1 MGENTIHKRI
11 EWIDFAKGICILLM
25 IFGHTYSFGTPVRNF
40 IFSFHMP
47 LFLILSGYTF
57 HYEKL
62 SCRSFFQKERKDF
75 LQLIVPV
82 IIVHLLI
89 ILHGILVDHYN
100 GIIHDE
106 LYALAYASGYTPDRP
121 SLGACWF
128 LVSLFWARLI
138 IRLFNQV
145 VDPDRTVYLCTL
157 CGIFA
162 VFWGPRKQLLQNFDV
177 TMMTIF
183 FMAAG
188 SLWKSHHELIRKHQ
202 IPVFLA
208 STFVWQLCLS
218 RGIFI
223 EMATRSY
230 PYGALCIL
238 EAVCGTFAICCICDA
253 LRTSKKIRKP
263 FLWLGKHTLLLLC
276 IHCLDSFWIQL
287 WQLPGSGSF
296 QASILRTIIDLG
308 ILAIAVLLRK
318 LFTKS
323 MKKQSA
329 AA

>member
-1 MGENTIHKRI
+1 
-11 EWIDFAKGICILLM
+11 M
-25 IFGHTYSFGTPVRNF
+25 IWMRG
-40 IFSFHMP
+40 
-47 LFLILSGYTF
+47 
-57 HYEKL
+57 
-62 SCRSFFQKERKDF
+62 
-75 LQLIVPV
+75 
-82 IIVHLLI
+82 
-89 ILHGILVDHYN
+89 
-100 GIIHDE
+100 
-106 LYALAYASGYTPDRP
+106 
-121 SLGACWF
+121 W
-128 LVSLFWARLI
+128 
-138 IRLFNQV
+138 
-145 VDPDRTVYLCTL
+145 L
-157 CGIFA
+157 CGKRQIA
-162 VFWGPRKQLLQNFDV
+162 VNGPAVR
-177 TMMTIF
+177 
-183 FMAAG
+183 
-188 SLWKSHHELIRKHQ
+188 R
-202 IPVFLA
+202 FL
-208 STFVWQLCLS
+208 QLCLS

-253 LRTSKKIRKP
+253 LCTSEKIKKP

-308 ILAIAVLLRK
+308 ILAITVLLRN